1 MINQPLLSVRDLS
14 VDFQGDTG
22 LVHAVKNVSFDVFEG
37 QTLAVVGESGS
48 GKSVTA
54 QAIMG
59 LLSKTARVTGGSC
72 LFRDPA
78 TGTTTDL
85 VRLNPNG
92 PEMRAIRGG
101 RIAMIFQEPMT
112 SLSPV
117 HTIGDQVTEALIV
130 HTGCSRREANE
141 RALDLFAKIHFRNPK
156 RMLTTY
162 PFELSGGMRQRAM
175 IAMALICRP
184 ALLVADEPTT
194 ALDVTTQA
202 QILALIKEIQDAK
215 SAVNQSMAV
224 IFITHDLGV
233 VANMADEVVVMYRGE
248 VMELGG
254 RDAIFQ
260 NPEHDYL
267 KALMRAVPHFNMKPG
282 ERLKP
287 LREIAVPPRGA
298 AAPAPATAGGG
309 PVLQVENVSKTF
321 TMRSGMWSGRA
332 ETIQALTNV
341 SLSLERGTTL
351 GLVGE
356 SGSGKTT
363 LSRMIMRAPGSAPD
377 SGEVRFDDGSGPR
390 DVFTLE
396 GEALKA
402 YRRSVQFV
410 FQDPFSSL
418 NPRMTVFDILSE
430 PLRIHSIGTAD
441 ERHERVKSLLELVGL
456 EPQYMRRYPHSF
468 SGGQR
473 QRIGLA
479 RALALEPKV
488 ILCDEPTSA
497 LDVSVQAQIL
507 NLLKDLQA
515 ALGVSYLFVSHNLA
529 VVEYMARDIAVMCR
543 GHIVEQA
550 PREVLF
556 RSPQHPYTKALLQAI
571 PDVDLA
577 NPLDFAKLKTGN
589 ASQPEQWPAPFAI
602 LPNAP
607 PPVMVEVEPRHFVRL
622 GADAADQRRG
632 EAA

>member
-59 LLSKTARVTGGSC
+59 LLSKTARITGGSC

-85 VRLNPNG
+85 VKLNPNG

-233 VANMADEVVVMYRGE
+233 VANMADGVVVMYRGE
-248 VMELGG
+248 VMELGD

-298 AAPAPATAGGG
+298 VAPAP
-309 PVLQVENVSKTF
+309 
-321 TMRSGMWSGRA
+321 TMRTTSTDAKPCVRRSRA
-332 ETIQALTNV
+332 MPPTSVLKP
-341 SLSLERGTTL
+341 RGP
-351 GLVGE
+351 
-356 SGSGKTT
+356 SGSSSSVLT
-363 LSRMIMRAPGSAPD
+363 APESSA
-377 SGEVRFDDGSGPR
+377 R
-390 DVFTLE
+390 
-396 GEALKA
+396 
-402 YRRSVQFV
+402 
-410 FQDPFSSL
+410 
-418 NPRMTVFDILSE
+418 
-430 PLRIHSIGTAD
+430 
-441 ERHERVKSLLELVGL
+441 
-456 EPQYMRRYPHSF
+456 
-468 SGGQR
+468 
-473 QRIGLA
+473 
-479 RALALEPKV
+479 
-488 ILCDEPTSA
+488 
-497 LDVSVQAQIL
+497 
-507 NLLKDLQA
+507 
-515 ALGVSYLFVSHNLA
+515 
-529 VVEYMARDIAVMCR
+529 
-543 GHIVEQA
+543 
-550 PREVLF
+550 
-556 RSPQHPYTKALLQAI
+556 
-571 PDVDLA
+571 
-577 NPLDFAKLKTGN
+577 
-589 ASQPEQWPAPFAI
+589 
-602 LPNAP
+602 
-607 PPVMVEVEPRHFVRL
+607 
-622 GADAADQRRG
+622 
-632 EAA
+632 

>member
-1 MINQPLLSVRDLS
+1 MNIEPLLSVRNLS
-14 VDFQGDTG
+14 VDFLSDTG
-22 LVHAVKNVSFDVFEG
+22 TVHAVQNVSFDVFAG

-54 QAIMG
+54 QTIMG
-59 LLSKTARVTGGSC
+59 LLSKTARITSGSC
-72 LFRDPA
+72 LFRDPK
-78 TGTTTDL
+78 TNITTDL
-85 VRLNPNG
+85 AALDPNG
-92 PEMRAIRGG
+92 PEMRAIRGA
-101 RIAMIFQEPMT
+101 RISMIFQEPMT

-130 HTGCSRREANE
+130 HTGCSRAEADKKAIE
-141 RALDLFAKIHFRNPK
+141 LFARVEFRDPE
-156 RMLTTY
+156 RMLRTY

-184 ALLVADEPTT
+184 ALLIADEPTT

-202 QILALIKEIQDAK
+202 QILALINEIQAENGT
-215 SAVNQSMAV
+215 AVL
-224 IFITHDLGV
+224 FITHDLGV
-233 VANMADEVVVMYRGE
+233 VANVADQVVVMYRGE
-248 VMELGG
+248 VMELGAKK
-254 RDAIFQ
+254 AIFEQ
-260 NPEHDYL
+260 PQHPYL
-267 KALMRAVPHFNMKPG
+267 KALIRAVPHFDMKPG

-287 LREIAVPPRGA
+287 LREIVVTQANQRP
-298 AAPAPATAGGG
+298 APAPCSTLTG
-309 PVLQVENVSKTF
+309 PVLAIEHVSKSF
-321 TMRSGMWSGRA
+321 TLRSGLFSGRT
-332 ETIQALTNV
+332 EKIRALNDV
-341 SLSLERGTTL
+341 SLTLDAGTTM

-363 LSRMIMRAPGSAPD
+363 LSRMVMRAAGNEPD
-377 SGEVRFDDGSGPR
+377 QGHVWFDDGTGPR
-390 DVFTLE
+390 DVFTLKDE
-396 GEALKA
+396 RLKA

-418 NPRMTVFDILSE
+418 NPRMTVHDILSE
-430 PLRIHSIGTAD
+430 PLLIHGMGD
-441 ERHERVKSLLELVGL
+441 KEERHQRIEGLLELVGL
-456 EPQYMRRYPHSF
+456 EPRHMRRYPHSF

-479 RALALEPKV
+479 RALALDPSV

-507 NLLKDLQA
+507 NLLKDLQK

-556 RSPQHPYTKALLQAI
+556 NAPKHPYTKALLHAI

-577 NPLDFAKLKTGN
+577 HPLNFPKLKES
-589 ASQPEQWPAPFAI
+589 ALSFPDRWPAPFTIA
-602 LPNAP
+602 PGAP
-607 PPVMVEVEPRHFVRL
+607 PPVMVEVEPRHFVRVSS
-622 GADAADQRRG
+622 DAASRKG

>member
-1 MINQPLLSVRDLS
+1 MSSEPLLSVRDLS
-14 VDFQGDTG
+14 VDFQGDASV
-22 LVHAVKNVSFDVFEG
+22 VHAVKNVCFDVFEG

-54 QAIMG
+54 QTIMG
-59 LLSKTARVTGGSC
+59 LLSKKASITSGSC
-72 LFRDPA
+72 LFRDPK

-85 VRLNPNG
+85 VKLDPNG
-92 PEMRAIRGG
+92 PKMRAIRGG

-130 HTGCSRREANE
+130 HTGCSLREAE
-141 RALDLFAKIHFRNPK
+141 EKALELFARVEFRDPR
-156 RMLTTY
+156 RMLRTY

-184 ALLVADEPTT
+184 ALLIADEPTT

-202 QILALIKEIQDAK
+202 QILGLIKDVQAQK
-215 SAVNQSMAV
+215 RMAV
-224 IFITHDLGV
+224 MFITHDLGV
-233 VANMADEVVVMYRGE
+233 VANMADDVVVMYRGE
-248 VMELGG
+248 VMELGE
-254 RDAIFQ
+254 RETIFESPQ
-260 NPEHDYL
+260 HDYL
-267 KALMRAVPHFNMKPG
+267 KALIRAVPHFNMKPG

-287 LREIAVPPRGA
+287 LRDIAVAIPDSWKCDP
-298 AAPAPATAGGG
+298 PAPATAPA
-309 PVLQVENVSKTF
+309 PVLKIENVSKSF
-321 TMRSGMWSGRA
+321 TLRSGMWSGRV
-332 ETIQALTNV
+332 EKIRALNNV
-341 SLSLERGTTL
+341 SLSLDRGTTL

-363 LSRMIMRAPGSAPD
+363 LSRMIMRAPGNEPD
-377 SGEVRFDDGSGPR
+377 QGHVWFDDGTGPQ
-390 DVFTLE
+390 DVFTLKDDS
-396 GEALKA
+396 LKA

-418 NPRMTVFDILSE
+418 NPRMTVYDILSE
-430 PLRIHSIGTAD
+430 PLLIHGIGSKE
-441 ERHERVKSLLELVGL
+441 ERYERVKSLLQLVGL

-479 RALALEPKV
+479 RALALEPSV

-507 NLLKDLQA
+507 NLLKDLQK

-556 RSPQHPYTKALLQAI
+556 RSPKHPYTKALLHAI

-577 NPLDFAKLKTGN
+577 HPLDFGALKVS
-589 ASQPEQWPAPFAI
+589 ASSHPERWPAPFTIA
-602 LPNAP
+602 PNEP
-607 PPVMVEVEPRHFVRL
+607 PPLMVEVEPRHFVRIS
-622 GADAADQRRG
+622 GVTASSSAAAG
-632 EAA
+632 VAA

>member
-1 MINQPLLSVRDLS
+1 MSSEPLLSVRDLS
-14 VDFQGDTG
+14 VDFQGDAG
-22 LVHAVKNVSFDVFEG
+22 VVHAVKKVSFDVFEG

-59 LLSKTARVTGGSC
+59 LLSKKARVTSGNC
-72 LFRDPA
+72 FFRDPLN
-78 TGTTTDL
+78 GTVTDL
-85 VRLNPNG
+85 LSLDSNG
-92 PEMRAIRGG
+92 PQMRAIRGG

-117 HTIGDQVTEALIV
+117 HTIGDQVGEALMV
-130 HTGCSRREANE
+130 HTDCSAREAQE
-141 RALDLFAKIHFRNPK
+141 RTVELFQHLGFRDAE
-156 RMLTTY
+156 RMLRTY

-184 ALLVADEPTT
+184 ALLIADEPTT

-202 QILALIKEIQDAK
+202 RILGLIKDVQAK
-215 SAVNQSMAV
+215 KSMAV
-224 IFITHDLGV
+224 LFITHDLGV
-233 VANMADEVVVMYRGE
+233 VANMADDVVVMYRGE

-254 RDAIFQ
+254 RRTIFED
-260 NPEHDYL
+260 PRHPYL
-267 KALMRAVPHFNMKPG
+267 QALIRAVPHFDMKPG

-287 LREIAVPPRGA
+287 VREIAVSIHPTWKRDLPA
-298 AAPAPATAGGG
+298 PSAAPV
-309 PVLQVENVSKTF
+309 PVLRVENVSKSF
-321 TMRSGMWSGRA
+321 TMRTGLWSGRV
-332 ETIQALTNV
+332 EKIQALNNV
-341 SLSLERGTTL
+341 SLSLDRGTTL

-363 LSRMIMRAPGSAPD
+363 LSRIIMRAPGSKPD
-377 SGEVRFDDGSGPR
+377 AGRVWFNAGKGER
-390 DVFTLE
+390 DVFDLE
-396 GEALKA
+396 DGALRD
-402 YRRSVQFV
+402 YRRAVQFV

-418 NPRMTVFDILSE
+418 NPRMTVYDILSE
-430 PLRIHSIGTAD
+430 PLVIHGIGTRD
-441 ERHERVKSLLELVGL
+441 DRQERVISLLEMVGL
-456 EPQYMRRYPHSF
+456 DPTFMRRYPHSF

-479 RALALEPKV
+479 RALALEPSV

-507 NLLKDLQA
+507 NLLKDLQKE
-515 ALGVSYLFVSHNLA
+515 LGVSYLFVSHNLA

-556 RSPQHPYTKALLQAI
+556 NSPKHPYTQALLHAI

-577 NPLDFAKLKTGN
+577 HPLDFTALE
-589 ASQPEQWPAPFAI
+589 ASASSHPERWPAPFTI
-602 LPNAP
+602 AP
-607 PPVMVEVEPRHFVRL
+607 GEPAPVMIEVEPRHFVRVSAVNVDVME
-622 GADAADQRRG
+622 GVAA
-632 EAA
+632 

>member
-1 MINQPLLSVRDLS
+1 MNQPLLSVRDLS

-59 LLSKTARVTGGSC
+59 LLSKTARITGGSC

-85 VRLNPNG
+85 VKLSPNG
-92 PEMRAIRGG
+92 PEMRAIRGA

-117 HTIGDQVTEALIV
+117 HTIGDQVTEALMV
-130 HTGCSRREANE
+130 HTSCSRREANE
-141 RALDLFAKIHFRNPK
+141 RALDLFTKIHFRNPK

-260 NPEHDYL
+260 NPQHDYL

-298 AAPAPATAGGG
+298 AAPAPAPAGGG

-321 TMRSGMWSGRA
+321 TMRSGMWSGRS

-377 SGEVRFDDGSGPR
+377 SGEVRFDDGDGPR

-430 PLRIHSIGTAD
+430 PLRIHGIGTSD

-577 NPLDFAKLKTGN
+577 SPLDFAKLKTGG
-589 ASQPEQWPAPFAI
+589 ASQPEHWPAPFTIA
-602 LPNAP
+602 PNAP

-622 GADAADQRRG
+622 GATAADQRRG

>member
-1 MINQPLLSVRDLS
+1 MSSEPLLSVRNLS
-14 VDFQGDTG
+14 VDFQGDAG
-22 LVHAVKNVSFDVFEG
+22 LVHAVRNVSFDVFEG

-54 QAIMG
+54 QTIMG
-59 LLSKTARVTGGSC
+59 LLSKKARVTSGSC
-72 LFRDPA
+72 LFRDPE

-85 VRLNPNG
+85 VRLDPNG
-92 PEMRAIRGG
+92 REMRAIRGG

-117 HTIGDQVTEALIV
+117 HTIGDQVSEALIV
-130 HTGCSRREANE
+130 HTGCSRREAEEKAVQLFE
-141 RALDLFAKIHFRNPK
+141 RVEFRDPQ
-156 RMLTTY
+156 RMLRTY

-175 IAMALICRP
+175 IAMALICHP
-184 ALLVADEPTT
+184 ALLIADEPTT

-202 QILALIKEIQDAK
+202 QILGLIKDVQAQK
-215 SAVNQSMAV
+215 RMAV
-224 IFITHDLGV
+224 MFITHDLGV
-233 VANMADEVVVMYRGE
+233 VANMADDVVVMYRGE

-254 RDAIFQ
+254 RETIFEQ
-260 NPEHDYL
+260 PRHDYL
-267 KALMRAVPHFNMKPG
+267 KALIRAVPHFNMKPG

-287 LREIAVPPRGA
+287 LREIPVSIPDTWKEETSASSI
-298 AAPAPATAGGG
+298 APAP
-309 PVLQVENVSKTF
+309 VLKIENVSKSF
-321 TMRSGMWSGRA
+321 TLRTGMWSGRV
-332 ETIQALTNV
+332 ETIQALNNV
-341 SLSLERGTTL
+341 SLTLDRGTTL

-363 LSRMIMRAPGSAPD
+363 LSRMVMRAPGSAPD
-377 SGEVRFDDGSGPR
+377 QGRVWFDDGTGPS
-390 DVFTLE
+390 DVFTLKD
-396 GEALKA
+396 EALKA

-418 NPRMTVFDILSE
+418 NPRMTVYDILSE
-430 PLRIHSIGTAD
+430 PLLIHGIGTRD
-441 ERHERVKSLLELVGL
+441 ERHERVKALLELVGL
-456 EPQYMRRYPHSF
+456 EPSYMRRYPHSF

-479 RALALEPKV
+479 RALALEPSV

-507 NLLKDLQA
+507 NLLKDLQK

-556 RSPQHPYTKALLQAI
+556 RSPKHPYTKALLHAI
-571 PDVDLA
+571 PDVDLDH
-577 NPLDFAKLKTGN
+577 PLDFARLK
-589 ASQPEQWPAPFAI
+589 ASASSDPTRWPAPFTIA
-602 LPNAP
+602 PGEP
-607 PPVMVEVEPRHFVRL
+607 PPLMVEVEPRHYVRISAVTASAPA
-622 GADAADQRRG
+622 GVAA
-632 EAA
+632 